1 MAQALFVTRKDL
13 VKFTSVSGGVD
24 TDKFIQ
30 YVKIAQDIHI
40 QNFLGTDL
48 YNKISADIVASPS
61 TLTGDYLTLVEDHV
75 KPMLIHWAMVEFLP
89 FSAYTIANKGVY
101 KNTSENSESVT
112 KEEVDFLIQKERIT
126 AQYYTDRFISYM
138 SFNASTKF
146 PEYYSNNNDDIYP
159 DKDANFAGWVL

>member
-30 YVKIAQDIHI
+30 YIKIAQDIHI

-48 YNKISADIVASPS
+48 YNKISADIVAG
-61 TLTGDYLTLVEDHV
+61 TLTGDYLSLVADHV

-101 KNTSENSESVT
+101 KNTSENADSVT
-112 KEEVDFLIQKERIT
+112 KDEVDFLVEKERKT
-126 AQYYTDRFISYM
+126 AQYYTDRFINYM

-146 PEYYSNNNDDIYP
+146 PEYYTNNNDDIYP

>member
-13 VKFTSVSGGVD
+13 VKFTSVNGGVD

-30 YVKIAQDIHI
+30 YIKIAQDIHI

-48 YNKISADIVASPS
+48 FNKISADILAD
-61 TLTGDYLTLVEDHV
+61 TLTGDYLTLVTDHV

-101 KNTSENSESVT
+101 KNTSENAESVT
-112 KEEVDFLIQKERIT
+112 KEEVDFLVEKERKT
-126 AQYYTDRFISYM
+126 AQYYTDRFINYM

-146 PEYYSNNNDDIYP
+146 PEYYTNNNDDVYP
-159 DKDANFAGWVL
+159 DKDANFAGWIL

>member
-30 YVKIAQDIHI
+30 YIKIAQDIHI

-48 YNKISADIVASPS
+48 YNKISADIVAD
-61 TLTGDYLTLVEDHV
+61 TLTGDYLSLVSDHV

-101 KNTSENSESVT
+101 KNTSENADSVT
-112 KEEVDFLIQKERIT
+112 KEEVDFLIEKERKT
-126 AQYYTDRFISYM
+126 AQYYTDRFINYM
-138 SFNASTKF
+138 SFNASSKF
-146 PEYYSNNNDDIYP
+146 PEYYTNNNDDVYP

>member
-30 YVKIAQDIHI
+30 YIKIAQDIHI
-40 QNFLGTDL
+40 QNFLETDL
-48 YNKISADIVASPS
+48 YNKISADIIAD
-61 TLTGDYLTLVEDHV
+61 TLTGDYLSLVTDHV

-101 KNTSENSESVT
+101 KNTSENADSVT
-112 KEEVDFLIQKERIT
+112 KDEVDFLVEKERKT
-126 AQYYTDRFISYM
+126 AQYYTDRFINYM
-138 SFNASTKF
+138 SFNASNKF
-146 PEYYSNNNDDIYP
+146 PEYYTNNNDDVYP